1 MNQDAMEGYEF
12 EFEVYEGF
20 DRKKKNRSFRAL
32 KVIKKL
38 SPST

>member
-1 MNQDAMEGYEF
+1 MEGYEF

-20 DRKKKNRSFRAL
+20 DRKKKNRSFRPL